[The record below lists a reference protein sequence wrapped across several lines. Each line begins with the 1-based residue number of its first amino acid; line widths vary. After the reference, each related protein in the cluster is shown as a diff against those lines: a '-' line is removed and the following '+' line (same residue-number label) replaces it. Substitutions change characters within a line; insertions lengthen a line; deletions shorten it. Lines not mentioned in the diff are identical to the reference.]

1 MIKKR
6 LHLIASILAQ
16 NQSQNQ
22 EVRPILKWSVTGL
35 RPLPIESIYSFQTGL
50 PIKEKERTSGQMQ
63 TKQKSQDNVSTLLCN
78 NQISLVISDK
88 VENLDTSNPA
98 LMINQNPELI

>member
-6 LHLIASILAQ
+6 LRLIASILPQ
-16 NQSQNQ
+16 NKSQNQ
-22 EVRPILKWSVTGL
+22 EAKLILKWSVTGL
-35 RPLPIESIYSFQTGL
+35 KPLPTESIYTFQTGL
-50 PIKEKERTSGQMQ
+50 PVEEKERISGQMQ
-63 TKQKSQDNVSTLLCN
+63 TKQKSQDNVSALSCN

-98 LMINQNPELI
+98 LMIN